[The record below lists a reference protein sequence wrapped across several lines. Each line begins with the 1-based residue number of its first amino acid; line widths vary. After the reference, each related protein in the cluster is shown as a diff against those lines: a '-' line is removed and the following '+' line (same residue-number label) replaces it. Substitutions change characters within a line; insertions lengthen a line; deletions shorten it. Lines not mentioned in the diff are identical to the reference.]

1 MPYYMG
7 DFYQGDPGFLST
19 FGKIFSRA
27 AGAIP
32 GVGPLISRTGE
43 AIMRIGKPAAAGAAT
58 VGIARRG
65 VEAVTGVVVK
75 HPVLSAA
82 GAAGVVG
89 IAAGAGAER
98 LLAPGAAPLKGYHL
112 TRRQRVPRRPE
123 PHLAKNRRMRA
134 TNPRALSRAI
144 RRAHGFARLAKRVLA
159 FTSPRR
165 HKGHMYFKRR
175 RKKA

>member
-1 MPYYMG
+1 MSYYMG
-7 DFYQGDPGFLST
+7 DYYAGDPGF
-19 FGKIFSRA
+19 FSFLGRA
-27 AGAIP
+27 ARVALGRIP
-32 GVGPLISRTGE
+32 GVGPAVE
-43 AIMRIGKPAAAGAAT
+43 AITRIGKPAAAGAAT
-58 VGIARRG
+58 VAIARRG

-89 IAAGAGAER
+89 VAAGALGER
-98 LLAPGAAPLKGYHL
+98 ALMGVPGVPLKGFHM

-123 PHLAKNRRMRA
+123 PHLAKNRRMRS

>member
-7 DFYQGDPGFLST
+7 DFYRGDYYGQGRGDPFWGTVWAL
-19 FGKIFSRA
+19 GRRA
-27 AGAIP
+27 VGAGIQAIRGRP
-32 GVGPLISRTGE
+32 KATV
-43 AIMRIGKPAAAGAAT
+43 AAAGAAIERVGERAVQT
-58 VGIARRG
+58 V
-65 VEAVTGVVVK
+65 VQ

-82 GAAGVVG
+82 AAAGVVG
-89 IAAGAGAER
+89 IAAGAAGER
-98 LLAPGAAPLKGYHL
+98 VMLPGAPGMPLKGYHL
-112 TRRQRVPRRPE
+112 TRRQRTPRRPE